1 MAIINPV
8 TTTPGAVG
16 PLAGSTIFTARRG
29 AVAISTDSGTGSD
42 CYPLSEGMS
51 LAIPAGEIVTY
62 WRLDGGSD
70 GTCVLHY
77 MPG

>member
-8 TTTPGAVG
+8 TTTPATVG
-16 PLAGSTIFTARRG
+16 PLAKGMIFTAKRG
-29 AVAISTDSGTGSD
+29 TIAVSTDSGTGSD
-42 CYPLSEGMS
+42 HYPLSEGMS
-51 LAIPAGEIVTY
+51 LAVPSGETVTY

-70 GTCVLHY
+70 GACALHY